1 MQWKEGGG
9 ETREKKKRS
18 DEDES
23 VSNTCHL
30 TYGLTRHALTHI
42 HTEQVKLTVIY
53 QSVKFSFI
61 DPVKGLGFINY
72 SNAALWLGVAAATQT
87 FSDVISLCIF
97 FPSFQQDVVEPS
109 VAL

>member
-1 MQWKEGGG
+1 MPFDLQVD
-9 ETREKKKRS
+9 T
-18 DEDES
+18 DA
-23 VSNTCHL
+23 C
-30 TYGLTRHALTHI
+30 THI

-61 DPVKGLGFINY
+61 DPVKGVGFINY

-97 FPSFQQDVVEPS
+97 FPPS
-109 VAL
+109 SRMWLNPVSLSDSITLLLRLPSHAAAHAY